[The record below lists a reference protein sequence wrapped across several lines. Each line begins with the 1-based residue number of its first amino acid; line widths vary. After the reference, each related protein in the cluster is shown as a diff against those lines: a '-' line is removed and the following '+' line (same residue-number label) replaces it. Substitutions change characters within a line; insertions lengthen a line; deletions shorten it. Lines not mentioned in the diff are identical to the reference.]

1 MVARESTRPTNDENV
16 QRRNPMNRRTVLTAA
31 AAFIST
37 PALAQQRVTLN
48 VLTAGDQNMVDYVT
62 DYLGPL
68 FTRQNPGVSVRAV
81 GTGPGD
87 AGSQRIWERL
97 EAQRRAGSQSVDVDV
112 AVIHQTMAGRMVA
125 EGLLDRYRDNA
136 ATGNLATSDVT
147 RNALGQNVDGYVM
160 PMFNS
165 QVAIAYNPARV
176 QNPPKNFQELEAWAR
191 QNPRRFGYNGIR
203 GGMSG
208 VGFVFGWAYAFGPD
222 QARLI
227 NGPFEAQAVES
238 LTPAL
243 QRLREFNRNVVITPG
258 NAGTLDALNRG
269 EIDMGP
275 VWMDMF
281 YSWQTE
287 GRLNPA
293 YRLMLPETGLPGQ
306 PMYYVIP
313 ARAVHADLARRFVE
327 LATSPQVQA
336 EGIVKRF
343 NWLPGIDA
351 QHVRQHLDQ
360 PTWDRLFRDVGPDQL
375 ARGARPM
382 PQAEFMRAIQ
392 EAYERVVLN

>member
-1 MVARESTRPTNDENV
+1 MD
-16 QRRNPMNRRTVLTAA
+16 RRTFLATAA
-31 AAFIST
+31 ALAAT

-48 VLTAGDQNMVDYVT
+48 VLTAGDQNMVDYIT
-62 DYLGPL
+62 DYLGPM
-68 FTRQNPGVSVRAV
+68 FQRQNPGVTVRAL

-97 EAQRRAGSQSVDVDV
+97 EAQRRANTNSVDVDV
-112 AVIHQTMAGRMVA
+112 AVVHQTMAGRMVA
-125 EGLLDRYRDNA
+125 EGLLSRFRDQA
-136 ATGNLATSDVT
+136 STGQLSTSDVT
-147 RNALGQNVDGYVM
+147 RNALGQNVDGFVL

-165 QVAIAYNPARV
+165 QIALAYNPARV
-176 QNPPKNFQELEAWAR
+176 ANPPRTFAELEAWVR

-222 QARLI
+222 QKRLI
-227 NGPFEAQAVES
+227 EGPFDAEAVTA
-238 LTPAL
+238 LTPAF

-258 NAGTLDALNRG
+258 NAGTLDAMNRG
-269 EIDMGP
+269 EIDIGP

-281 YSWQTE
+281 YSWQAE

-293 YRLMLPETGLPGQ
+293 YRLVLPESGMPGQ

-313 ARAVHADLARRFVE
+313 ARAANNDVARRFIE
-327 LATSPQVQA
+327 LATSPPVQA
-336 EGIVKRF
+336 EGIVRRF

-360 PTWDRLFRDVGPDQL
+360 QTWDRLFRDVGPDQL

-382 PQAEFMRAIQ
+382 PQADFMRALQ